1 MIIFFECPSEA
12 YQERKNANAKQNQ
25 PDRSLVISGDFHWQR
40 QSNIAGSPKFK
51 CALCVDGVNFGM
63 RGIQPLIF
71 ALLAV
76 GSALPLDAQI
86 DRITGKNFATRSEVL
101 ATHGMVC
108 TSVPVAT
115 EVGVGILKRG
125 GSAVDAAIAANA
137 TLGLME
143 PVSNGIG
150 GDLFAIVYSAKENKL
165 YGINGSGRSPL
176 GLSYD
181 AMKSELAKLHSETI
195 PPRGMLPISVPGCV
209 DAWAELH
216 KKFGKLK
223 LSDDL
228 APSIRY
234 AEEGFPVTDLI
245 AYYWSFGPR
254 LYKGLPGAFFA
265 TYTLPVETARPR
277 ADETVDRREGAPAP
291 NVERRTPGK
300 GDIFKNPDLARTL
313 RLIGEKGRDAF
324 YKGEIADKIDA
335 FMRANG
341 GFLRK
346 TDFEKHT
353 STWLEPVSVNYRGY
367 DIFELPP
374 NGQGI
379 ATLQILN
386 ILEGFDL
393 RAMGRNS
400 PETLHTMIEAKKIAW
415 ADRAKFYADPAF
427 AKVPLAGLLSKS
439 YAAERRKLIDPD
451 RATKTVEAGNPQNG
465 AGAPPRR
472 SAEVSARGRAGSS
485 SLIDDGD
492 TIYMCT
498 ADDEGNMVSLIQS
511 NYRGMG
517 SGIVVPGLGFMFQD
531 RGELFS
537 MDPQHANVYAPGKR
551 PFHTIIPGFVM
562 KDGKPWEAFGVM
574 GGGMQPQGHV
584 QVLTNQIDFGLNV
597 QEAGDA
603 SRWQHEGDNEPTGE
617 KMNASGGYVEV
628 ESGIPYETVRE
639 LRKKGHDV
647 RFDVGG
653 YGGYQAIKVEMHDG
667 RRVYVG
673 ASESRK
679 DGMAAGY

>member
-1 MIIFFECPSEA
+1 MVVSL
-12 YQERKNANAKQNQ
+12 
-25 PDRSLVISGDFHWQR
+25 RSAVVCLLVI
-40 QSNIAGSPKFK
+40 A
-51 CALCVDGVNFGM
+51 CFGISF
-63 RGIQPLIF
+63 G
-71 ALLAV
+71 
-76 GSALPLDAQI
+76 QI
-86 DRITGKNFATRSEVL
+86 DRITGKPFATRSEVL
-101 ATHGMVC
+101 ARHGMVC
-108 TSVPVAT
+108 TSVPAAT
-115 EVGVGILKRG
+115 QVGLDILKRG
-125 GSAVDAAIAANA
+125 GNAVDAAIAANA

-176 GLSYD
+176 GLSYEQ
-181 AMKSELAKLHSETI
+181 MKAELDKLHRKTI
-195 PPRGMLPISVPGCV
+195 PPRGMLPISVPGTV
-209 DAWAELH
+209 DAWSELH

-223 LSDDL
+223 FSDDL
-228 APSIRY
+228 APAVKY
-234 AEEGFPVTDLI
+234 AEEGFPVTELI
-245 AYYWSFGPR
+245 AFYWHFGPEV
-254 LYKGLPGAFFA
+254 YKDLPGGFLE
-265 TYTLPVETARPR
+265 TYTL
-277 ADETVDRREGAPAP
+277 DGK
-291 NVERRTPGK
+291 RRTPAK
-300 GDIFKNPDLARTL
+300 GDIFKNPALAKTL

-324 YKGEIADKIDA
+324 YKGEIADKIDK
-335 FMRANG
+335 FMRENG

-346 TDFEKHT
+346 ADFEKHT
-353 STWLEPVSVNYRGY
+353 STWVDPVSANYRGY
-367 DIFELPP
+367 DVFELPP

-393 RAMGRNS
+393 KSMGRNS
-400 PETLHTMIEAKKIAW
+400 AETLHAMIEAKKIAW
-415 ADRAKFYADPAF
+415 ADRAKFYADPEF
-427 AKVPLAGLLSKS
+427 AKIPLAGLLSKE
-439 YAAERRKLIDPD
+439 YAGKRRKLIDPGH
-451 RATKTVEAGNPQNG
+451 AAKAVEAGVPPANG
-465 AGAPPRR
+465 AESQATREPLQDSAATPKR
-472 SAEVSARGRAGSS
+472 SPV
-485 SLIDDGD
+485 DDGD

-537 MDPQHANVYAPGKR
+537 MEPAHANVYAPGKR

-584 QVLTNQIDFGLNV
+584 QVLTNQIDFGLNA

-603 SRWQHEGDNEPTGE
+603 SRWQHEGDSEPTGE
-617 KMNASGGYVEV
+617 KMEKGGYIEV
-628 ESGIPYETVRE
+628 ESGIPYEIVRE
-639 LRKKGHDV
+639 LEKRGHEV

-653 YGGYQAIKVEMHDG
+653 YGGYQAIKVELHDG
-667 RRVYVG
+667 QRVYFG

-679 DGMAAGY
+679 DGQAAGY

>member
-1 MIIFFECPSEA
+1 VRWI
-12 YQERKNANAKQNQ
+12 K
-25 PDRSLVISGDFHWQR
+25 L
-40 QSNIAGSPKFK
+40 
-51 CALCVDGVNFGM
+51 
-63 RGIQPLIF
+63 LIF
-71 ALLAV
+71 GLLALLIV
-76 GSALPLDAQI
+76 GLRLDAQN

-101 ATHGMVC
+101 ARHGIVC
-108 TSVPVAT
+108 TSVPAAT
-115 EVGVGILKRG
+115 EVGIDILKRG

-165 YGINGSGRSPL
+165 YGINGSGRSPA
-176 GLSYD
+176 GLSYEQ
-181 AMKSELAKLHSETI
+181 MKAELAKLHRETI
-195 PPRGMLPISVPGCV
+195 PPVGMLPISVPGTV

-228 APSIRY
+228 TPAIRY
-234 AEEGFPVTDLI
+234 AEEGFPVTELI
-245 AYYWSFGPR
+245 AYYWAFGPR
-254 LYKGLPGAFFA
+254 LYKGLPGAFLE
-265 TYTLPVETARPR
+265 TYTL
-277 ADETVDRREGAPAP
+277 DGKG
-291 NVERRTPGK
+291 RTPAK
-300 GDIFKNPDLARTL
+300 GDLFKNPDLAKTL
-313 RLIGEKGRDAF
+313 RLIGEKGRDVF
-324 YKGEIADKIDA
+324 YSGEIADKIDN
-335 FMRANG
+335 FMRTNG

-346 TDFEKHT
+346 ADFEKHT
-353 STWLEPVSVNYRGY
+353 STWVEPVSTNYRGY
-367 DIFELPP
+367 DVFELPP

-379 ATLQILN
+379 AALQILN
-386 ILEGFDL
+386 ILEGSDL
-393 RAMGRNS
+393 HAMGRNS

-427 AKVPLAGLLSKS
+427 ARIPLAGLLSKK
-439 YAAERRKLIDPD
+439 YAAERRKLIDPNH
-451 RATKTVEAGNPQNG
+451 AAKQVEAGNPADG

-472 SAEVSARGRAGSS
+472 SAETAARGRAGSS
-485 SLIDDGD
+485 SFIDDGD

-498 ADDEGNMVSLIQS
+498 ADEEGNMVSLIQS

-537 MDPQHANVYAPGKR
+537 MDPTHANVYAPGKR

-617 KMNASGGYVEV
+617 KMTGSGGYVEV

-667 RRVYVG
+667 QRVYVG

>member
-1 MIIFFECPSEA
+1 MRWIKPL
-12 YQERKNANAKQNQ
+12 
-25 PDRSLVISGDFHWQR
+25 SLG
-40 QSNIAGSPKFK
+40 
-51 CALCVDGVNFGM
+51 L
-63 RGIQPLIF
+63 F
-71 ALLAV
+71 ALLIV
-76 GSALPLDAQI
+76 DLRLNGQI

-101 ATHGMVC
+101 ARHGMVC
-108 TSVPVAT
+108 TSVPAAT
-115 EVGVGILKRG
+115 EVGIDILKRG

-165 YGINGSGRSPL
+165 YGINGSGRSPA

-181 AMKSELAKLHSETI
+181 QMKGELAKLHREMI
-195 PPRGMLPISVPGCV
+195 PPTGMLPISVPGTV
-209 DAWAELH
+209 DAWEELH
-216 KKFGKLK
+216 KKFGRLK

-228 APSIRY
+228 APAIRY
-234 AEEGFPVTDLI
+234 AEEGFPVTELI
-245 AYYWSFGPR
+245 AYYWAFGPR
-254 LYKGLPGAFFA
+254 LYKELPGAFLE
-265 TYTLPVETARPR
+265 TYTL
-277 ADETVDRREGAPAP
+277 GGKG
-291 NVERRTPGK
+291 RTPAK
-300 GDIFKNPDLARTL
+300 GDIFKNPALAKTL
-313 RLIGEKGRDAF
+313 RLIGEKGRDVF
-324 YKGEIADKIDA
+324 YRGEIADKIDD
-335 FMRANG
+335 FVRANG

-346 TDFEKHT
+346 TDFEKHA
-353 STWLEPVSVNYRGY
+353 STWVEPVSTNYRGY

-379 ATLQILN
+379 AALQILN

-393 RAMGRNS
+393 RAMERNS
-400 PETLHTMIEAKKIAW
+400 PETLHTMLEAKKIAW

-427 AKVPLAGLLSKS
+427 AKIPLTGLLSKS
-439 YAAERRKLIDPD
+439 YAAERRKLIDPN
-451 RATKTVEAGNPQNG
+451 RANKTVDAGVPQNG

-472 SAEVSARGRAGSS
+472 SAEVSARGRASS
-485 SLIDDGD
+485 SPFIDDGD

-537 MDPQHANVYAPGKR
+537 MDPTHANVYAPGKR

-617 KMNASGGYVEV
+617 KMTQSGGYVEV

-667 RRVYVG
+667 QRVYVG

>member
-1 MIIFFECPSEA
+1 MRTI
-12 YQERKNANAKQNQ
+12 
-25 PDRSLVISGDFHWQR
+25 H
-40 QSNIAGSPKFK
+40 IAF
-51 CALCVDGVNFGM
+51 L
-63 RGIQPLIF
+63 
-71 ALLAV
+71 ALLIVDLTA
-76 GSALPLDAQI
+76 DAQI

-101 ATHGMVC
+101 ARHGMVC
-108 TSVPVAT
+108 TSVPAAT
-115 EVGVGILKRG
+115 QVGLDILKRG
-125 GSAVDAAIAANA
+125 GSAIDAAIAANA

-143 PVSNGIG
+143 PVSNGVG

-165 YGINGSGRSPL
+165 YGLNGSGRSPL

-181 AMKSELAKLHSETI
+181 QMKAELAKLKRETI
-195 PPRGMLPISVPGCV
+195 PPQGMLPISVPGCV
-209 DAWAELH
+209 DAWSELH
-216 KKFGKLK
+216 NKFGKLK

-228 APSIRY
+228 APAIHY
-234 AEEGFPVTDLI
+234 AEEGFPVTELI
-245 AYYWSFGPR
+245 AYYWAFGPR
-254 LYKGLPGAFFA
+254 IYKDLPGAFLE
-265 TYTLPVETARPR
+265 TYTL
-277 ADETVDRREGAPAP
+277 DGKG
-291 NVERRTPGK
+291 RTPGK
-300 GDIFKNPDLARTL
+300 GDIFKNPTLAKTL

-324 YKGEIADKIDA
+324 YKGEIADKIDI
-335 FMRANG
+335 FMQQKG

-346 TDFEKHT
+346 VDFEKHT
-353 STWLEPVSVNYRGY
+353 STWIDPVSVEYRGF
-367 DIFELPP
+367 DVFELPP

-379 ATLQILN
+379 ATLQMLN
-386 ILEGFDL
+386 ILEQFNL

-400 PETLHTMIEAKKIAW
+400 PETLHAMIEAKKIVW

-427 AKVPLAGLLSKS
+427 EKIPLTTLLSKE
-439 YAAERRKLIDPD
+439 YAIERRKLIDMN
-451 RATKTVEAGNPQNG
+451 RAAKTVAAGK
-465 AGAPPRR
+465 
-472 SAEVSARGRAGSS
+472 
-485 SLIDDGD
+485 IDNGD

-537 MDPQHANVYAPGKR
+537 MEPGHANVYAPGKR

-584 QVLTNQIDFGLNV
+584 QVLTKQIDFGLNV

-617 KMNASGGYVEV
+617 KMTSTGGYVEV

-653 YGGYQAIKVEMHDG
+653 YGGYQAIKIEMHDG
-667 RRVYVG
+667 QRVYVG

-679 DGMAAGY
+679 DGQAAGY

>member
-1 MIIFFECPSEA
+1 MKSPLRVLLVLAGAISVT
-12 YQERKNANAKQNQ
+12 
-25 PDRSLVISGDFHWQR
+25 SL
-40 QSNIAGSPKFK
+40 
-51 CALCVDGVNFGM
+51 L
-63 RGIQPLIF
+63 
-71 ALLAV
+71 
-76 GSALPLDAQI
+76 AQI
-86 DRITGKNFATRSEVL
+86 DRITGKPFATRSEVL
-101 ATHGMVC
+101 ARHGMLC
-108 TSVPVAT
+108 TSVPTAT
-115 EVGVGILKRG
+115 QVGLDILKRG

-176 GLSYD
+176 GLSYEQ
-181 AMKSELAKLHSETI
+181 MKVELDKLHRKTI
-195 PPRGMLPISVPGCV
+195 PPRGMLPISVPGTV
-209 DAWAELH
+209 DAWSELH

-228 APSIRY
+228 APAAKY
-234 AEEGFPVTDLI
+234 AEEGFPVSELI
-245 AYYWSFGPR
+245 AFYWHFGPE
-254 LYKGLPGAFFA
+254 LYKDLPGAFLE
-265 TYTLPVETARPR
+265 TYTL
-277 ADETVDRREGAPAP
+277 DGKG
-291 NVERRTPGK
+291 RTPAK
-300 GDIFKNPDLARTL
+300 GDIFKNPALAKTL

-324 YKGEIADKIDA
+324 YKGEIADKIDK
-335 FMRANG
+335 FMQENG

-346 TDFEKHT
+346 ADFEKHT
-353 STWLEPVSVNYRGY
+353 STWIDPVSTNYRGY
-367 DIFELPP
+367 DVFELPP

-393 RAMGRNS
+393 KSMGRNS
-400 PETLHTMIEAKKIAW
+400 GETLHVMIEAKKIAW
-415 ADRAKFYADPAF
+415 ADRAKFYADPEF
-427 AKVPLAGLLSKS
+427 AKIPLPGLLSKE
-439 YAAERRKLIDPD
+439 YATERRKLIDPNHAA
-451 RATKTVEAGNPQNG
+451 RGVE
-465 AGAPPRR
+465 AGAPPANAPISQPRR
-472 SAEVSARGRAGSS
+472 PPLQDPAATPKRSPA
-485 SLIDDGD
+485 DDGD

-537 MDPQHANVYAPGKR
+537 MEPGHANIYAPGKR

-617 KMNASGGYVEV
+617 KMTNGGYVEV
-628 ESGIPYETVRE
+628 ESGIPYEIVRE
-639 LRKKGHDV
+639 LEKRGHDV

-653 YGGYQAIKVEMHDG
+653 YGGYQAIKTETRDG
-667 RRVYVG
+667 QRIYVG

-679 DGMAAGY
+679 DGQAAGY